1 MNIFTPIFR
10 ALAVLFVLVPAL
22 FGRADWGGLSVW
34 EQLQFSGSSH
44 VGFVQSIAVNDSS
57 NETIVRIST
66 LESKSLIFKVCP
78 SSSQLKDSETLTRN
92 KMELIRQAMSQGKQV
107 RFSTGSGLFG
117 CLSHVE
123 LLDKQI

>member
-1 MNIFTPIFR
+1 MIRFTPIFR
-10 ALAVLFVLVPAL
+10 GLAVLALLAPAL

-34 EQLQFSGSSH
+34 EQLQFGGSSH

-66 LESKSLIFKVCP
+66 LDSKSLIFKVCP
-78 SSSQLKDSETLTRN
+78 GSSRMKDSEILTRE
-92 KMELIRQAMSQGKQV
+92 KMELIRQAMSQGKKV
-107 RFSTGSGLFG
+107 RLSTESGFSG

-123 LLDKQI
+123 LLDKLI

>member
-1 MNIFTPIFR
+1 MISFTTIFR
-10 ALAVLFVLVPAL
+10 ALVVLSLLVPAL
-22 FGRADWGGLSVW
+22 FVRADWGGLSVW
-34 EQLQFSGSSH
+34 EQLQFGGSSH

-78 SSSQLKDSETLTRN
+78 SSSRLKDSETLTRE
-92 KMELIRQAMSQGKQV
+92 KMELIRQAMSQGKRV
-107 RFSTGSGLFG
+107 RFSTGSGFSG

>member
-1 MNIFTPIFR
+1 MINFAPIFR
-10 ALAVLFVLVPAL
+10 ALAVLALLVPA
-22 FGRADWGGLSVW
+22 FYGRADWGGLSVW
-34 EQLQFSGSSH
+34 DQLQFGGRSH

-78 SSSQLKDSETLTRN
+78 GSSQMKDSETLTRE
-92 KMELIRQAMSQGKQV
+92 KMELIRLAMSQGKRV
-107 RFSTGSGLFG
+107 RFSTGSGFSG